1 MSILYNDKSG
11 ATPQSILLAGNANTD
26 QILNGTSKN
35 AIANKAVYAALQ
47 DKIDKAVQ
55 DLVYYYTKSDVY
67 NKAETRALLSTISS
81 LDIKVVNSLPV
92 SDISTTTIYFLKP
105 IGSQNYDEYIYVENA
120 WVKIGDTSID
130 LSQYLEIDDFNV
142 AIADYYTKAEIDA
155 KIAGYYTKAE
165 VDALLDTKQDP
176 LTFDNTPTAGSN
188 NPVTSTGINTAL
200 GTKAGTDKAFMP
212 RGRATETDMDDL
224 LVIGSHVIS
233 SEITTNNVPEENQWA
248 LVEVF
253 QSGDDTSTSS
263 IVQVWYGLNG
273 QNYSRTRG
281 GSPLAWSKWKG
292 FGGTQALALNLQE
305 IVADDPTVIDTDT
318 LVNYIYNNY
327 AIAAPNRNQ
336 FYRIWVTAKPDDT
349 RYTTCGQYLADV
361 YNRLSGG
368 YTMSFAEFIISRQ
381 GGNTFEC
388 RLRPWIGDAPNAY
401 ISYWNSSGGWSASHP
416 MNINGGWYLEDGH
429 TVVKQLTTEDLNNVT
444 KNGFYHSGSSVNCT
458 TARHYPCPH
467 AGNLEVQRV
476 SANLIIQKYR
486 PSPNW
491 DSPVVFTR
499 RYYQGAW
506 SEWMSS
512 DYVVLASLSNQSI
525 TTSGLTMNVTRGTVD
540 RCRELGCRI
549 YGKDVIPYYSYGAES
564 GWESF
569 TFPFPNGVN
578 KYQFYFNGNDPSTPC
593 VLYLLNSSNTKI
605 AGTIPGIQFLGKL
618 GGITYPSI
626 NV

>member
-105 IGSQNYDEYIYVENA
+105 IGSQNYDEYIYVDNA

-142 AIADYYTKAEIDA
+142 AIADYYTS
-155 KIAGYYTKAE
+155 AE
-165 VDALLDTKQDP
+165 VDALINSYYTKSQVDTLLAGKQDP

-200 GTKAGTDKAFMP
+200 GTKAGIDKAFIP
-212 RGRATETDMDDL
+212 RSRGQVSDMNDL
-224 LVIGSHVIS
+224 LVMGSYTIS
-233 SEITTNNVPEENQWA
+233 PETTTVNVPEEDEWG

-253 QSGDDTSTSS
+253 QPGNDPSTSS
-263 IVQVWYGLNG
+263 TTQVWYGLNG
-273 QNYSRTRG
+273 MNYSRTRG
-281 GSPLAWSKWKG
+281 GSPLTWSKWRS
-292 FGGTQALALNLQE
+292 FGGTATNILNLE
-305 IVADDPTVIDTDT
+305 NIVADDPTVVDAAT
-318 LVNYIYNNY
+318 LVTYLYLNYGIQTPNKHQIY
-327 AIAAPNRNQ
+327 RV
-336 FYRIWVTAKPDDT
+336 WVTAKPDDA
-349 RYTTCGQYLADV
+349 RYTDCGQYLSDK
-361 YNRLSGG
+361 YNELSGG
-368 YTMSFAEFIISRQ
+368 YVFSFAEFIFIRN
-381 GGNTFEC
+381 GGNHIEC
-388 RLRPWIGDAPNAY
+388 QLRPWYNNTPSAY
-401 ISYWNSSGGWSASHP
+401 VTYWNSSGGWSSSAPLNQSS
-416 MNINGGWYLEDGH
+416 GWYLEGGH
-429 TVVKQLTTEDLNNVT
+429 GIARLTTEDLNNVT

-486 PSPNW
+486 PSPAW
-491 DSPVVFTR
+491 DSPVIFTR
-499 RYYQGAW
+499 RYYNGAW
-506 SEWMSS
+506 SDWISS

-525 TTSGLTMNVTRGTVD
+525 TTSGLAMNVTRGTVD
-540 RCRELGCRI
+540 KCRELACRT
-549 YGKDVIPYYSYGAES
+549 YGKNVIPYYSYGAES

-569 TFPFPNGVN
+569 TFPIPNSAN
-578 KYQFYFNGNDPSTPC
+578 KYQFYFNGSDSSTPC
-593 VLYLLNSSNTKI
+593 VLYLLNGSNTKI